1 MTAVDEAAARQMDPA
16 LRKHKQRGDR
26 RGEQGQEK
34 TESLQGRAVHV
45 NSMTHQDLG
54 LQGQRLPEKNI
65 GESPIISGYLNGPNN
80 NKKSKMK

>member
-16 LRKHKQRGDR
+16 LRKHEQRGDR
-26 RGEQGQEK
+26 RREQGQKK

-54 LQGQRLPEKNI
+54 LQGQHLSEKNI
-65 GESPIISGYLNGPNN
+65 CESPIISGYLNRPNY
-80 NKKSKMK
+80 NKKEK

>member
-1 MTAVDEAAARQMDPA
+1 MATVDEAATRQMDPA
-16 LRKHKQRGDR
+16 FRKHEHRGDR

-54 LQGQRLPEKNI
+54 LQGVCQWKKK
-65 GESPIISGYLNGPNN
+65 GE
-80 NKKSKMK
+80 